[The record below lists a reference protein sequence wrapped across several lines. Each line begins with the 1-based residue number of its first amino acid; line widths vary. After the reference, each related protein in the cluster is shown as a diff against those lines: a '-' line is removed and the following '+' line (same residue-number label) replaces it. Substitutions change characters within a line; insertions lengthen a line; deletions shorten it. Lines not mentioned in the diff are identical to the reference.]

1 MEGVWLF
8 LRTLG
13 ALAVVVAAIVWAARA
28 LGRLPA
34 QRERGRMEI
43 LGALPLGG
51 RRSLALVRVGRRA
64 LVVGVGERE
73 VACLYAIEDPEEVA
87 ELAGERWMSL
97 DEAARAEPA
106 APLWD
111 WAALRARLRRGG
123 GGRP

>member
-1 MEGVWLF
+1 MEGFWLF

-13 ALAVVVAAIVWAARA
+13 ALAVVVGAIVWAARV

-34 QRERGRMEI
+34 NRERGRMEL

-51 RRSLALVRVGRRA
+51 RRSLALVKVGRRA

-73 VACLYAIEDPEEVA
+73 VACLYAIEDPAEVA

-106 APLWD
+106 LPRLD
-111 WAALRARLRRGG
+111 WSAIRTVLRRGG
-123 GGRP
+123 AERT